1 METKHPKKH
10 EVKEQQE
17 VYTGHKGQDL
27 NELAENILKVIGEDK
42 QKRATLVGL
51 LVSDVATKQE
61 FTILLAELKAMR
73 EDSDKR
79 FEASERRFEAV
90 EAELKA
96 MREDSDKKF
105 EASERRFEAVEAG
118 LKAMRED
125 SDKKFEALEQRFE
138 AIDKRFEQ
146 QRQDFQ
152 LAIKSSTDFLSRKI
166 DKLGSRWGIMA
177 EDAFREGLSEV
188 LGRAGFSVTKWKKV
202 DKEAKYFPY
211 PREAEIDIVIKNGR
225 HIAIEVKST
234 VTMDSVD
241 GFGMAVRFYE
251 ESEGKKVDEKVIVGV
266 FSYHGVIEYAKQLGI
281 KIVPE
286 IEDIYSA
293 EG

>member
-1 METKHPKKH
+1 METKHPQKH

-27 NELAENILKVIGEDK
+27 NELAENILKIIGEDK

-61 FTILLAELKAMR
+61 FTVLLAELKAMR
-73 EDSDKR
+73 EASDKR
-79 FEASERRFEAV
+79 FEA
-90 EAELKA
+90 
-96 MREDSDKKF
+96 MDK
-105 EASERRFEAVEAG
+105 
-118 LKAMRED
+118 
-125 SDKKFEALEQRFE
+125 RFE

-241 GFGMAVRFYE
+241 GFERAVKFYE
-251 ESEGKKVDEKVIVGV
+251 ENEGKKVDEKVIVGV